1 MNSQVFISKPDLLSQ
16 KTLQSR
22 VKSFIYRQKVKAER
36 DLTPNSEIIKST
48 DEMPDKSLE
57 FDEST
62 LDITLEDIKMFNKNI
77 QEIKAIQETLR
88 FQVNNKNSYSTSMAL
103 RKVAEKHEEIQ
114 KISKK
119 FQKTYKK
126 LKLLKASVTENLQ
139 ILEKKEQLLKNS
151 SNNSFSKNK
160 NLEVDKNFSKKLCT
174 EGLFSENFD
183 YEEAET
189 PGFSKR
195 PKSTISQIELSQ
207 LEAGLRQQS
216 FELSKVAEDL
226 RKKEEKITKEAN
238 YLQIKH
244 NQLKNREDSI
254 KAAEEALNLKN
265 FELSNKFKKIEK
277 TVNFQYCKNI
287 LEDIITNSLIISNDS
302 QQANFRVFQEKI
314 KKDLNEFSVYESRIL
329 KDYKKKQKKLE
340 KKEKNLIKEEFR
352 ILDQLKLLSQQ
363 NHDKIMQNKLEELMK
378 KEEKLKKKQ
387 LELLEFKEMLKD
399 REEEWI
405 EKHSNLKFFNK
416 NSKLLNCENRT
427 SDFEKLRES
436 LFCEFNIKQNLEK
449 PNDKDFIRREQEIV
463 EVWKILQEK
472 EQILAN
478 KEKEIQKLL
487 SVVSNQYESPNQYSL
502 LDQLLYESQR

>member
-1 MNSQVFISKPDLLSQ
+1 M
-16 KTLQSR
+16 
-22 VKSFIYRQKVKAER
+22 
-36 DLTPNSEIIKST
+36 
-48 DEMPDKSLE
+48 
-57 FDEST
+57 
-62 LDITLEDIKMFNKNI
+62 
-77 QEIKAIQETLR
+77 
-88 FQVNNKNSYSTSMAL
+88 
-103 RKVAEKHEEIQ
+103 
-114 KISKK
+114 
-119 FQKTYKK
+119 
-126 LKLLKASVTENLQ
+126 
-139 ILEKKEQLLKNS
+139 
-151 SNNSFSKNK
+151 
-160 NLEVDKNFSKKLCT
+160 
-174 EGLFSENFD
+174 
-183 YEEAET
+183 
-189 PGFSKR
+189 
-195 PKSTISQIELSQ
+195 
-207 LEAGLRQQS
+207 
-216 FELSKVAEDL
+216 SKVAEDL

-399 REEEWI
+399 REEE
-405 EKHSNLKFFNK
+405 
-416 NSKLLNCENRT
+416 
-427 SDFEKLRES
+427 
-436 LFCEFNIKQNLEK
+436 
-449 PNDKDFIRREQEIV
+449 
-463 EVWKILQEK
+463 
-472 EQILAN
+472 
-478 KEKEIQKLL
+478 
-487 SVVSNQYESPNQYSL
+487 
-502 LDQLLYESQR
+502 